1 MSDTLY
7 ERSNSADDSNASIG
21 GSTAWEGQTFTPS
34 IQHTVTSVK
43 LFLYR
48 DDGVLPGTVTVSIR
62 NTSAGL
68 PTGADL
74 VSGTFNGDTATTS
87 GAGNWEEFTFTGST
101 TQLAAST
108 TYAIAIRVSAA
119 TAQIK
124 SKATNPG
131 QYTGGTAVSSGDS
144 GGTWTVYG
152 NGFDYQFEEYGYPLP
167 GEGQGLLAVVG
178 ETLHYVSKTGVEYVV
193 QGTVV

>member
-7 ERSNSADDSNASIG
+7 ERSNSADDSYASLG
-21 GSTAWEGQTFTPS
+21 GSTAWWEGQTFTPS

-74 VSGTFNGDTATTS
+74 VSGTFNGNTATTS

-144 GGTWTVYG
+144 GGTGTGGGEAGLATFFGWSVSG
-152 NGFDYQFEEYGYPLP
+152 SDSFRLFPLLP
-167 GEGQGLLAVVG
+167 SPEPRTKELNILEVF
-178 ETLHYVSKTGVEYVV
+178 
-193 QGTVV
+193 